1 MYIGL
6 QDKTTKMKKVL
17 HIISSPRTAA
27 SVSRKLG
34 NAVVGK
40 IMEKY
45 PHSSLKERDLAEMR
59 FPHLEEKHITSFYT
73 PESDRSADQQLDVR
87 LSDAVIAELVEA
99 DIIVIDTSMYNFS
112 VPSTLKAYIDHI
124 TRRDLTFRRTE
135 NGPEGLL
142 KNKKLYIAFSGGGI
156 YSEGPFQ
163 SFDFNVPYIKTIFG
177 FLGVTDSTV
186 FRVEGL
192 NVPVVQDT
200 AFQKGIDSI
209 VIA

>member
-1 MYIGL
+1 
-6 QDKTTKMKKVL
+6 MKKIL
-17 HIISSPRTAA
+17 HVISSPRTDT
-27 SVSRKLG
+27 SVSRKFG

-45 PHSSLKERDLAEMR
+45 PGATLKERDVAKML
-59 FPHLEEKHITSFYT
+59 FPHLEERHINSFYT
-73 PESDRSADQQLDVR
+73 PEAARSEDQHLDAA
-87 LSDAVIAELVEA
+87 LSDAMIAELTEA

-124 TRRDLTFRRTE
+124 TRKDVTFRQTKS
-135 NGPEGLL
+135 GPEGLL
-142 KNKKLYIAFSGGGI
+142 KGKKLYIAFSGGGV

-163 SFDFNVPYIKTIFG
+163 SYDFNVPYLQTVFR
-177 FLGVTDSTV
+177 FLGVTDTTV

-200 AFQKGIDSI
+200 AFQKGVASI
-209 VIA
+209 AIA

>member
-1 MYIGL
+1 
-6 QDKTTKMKKVL
+6 MKKIL
-17 HIISSPRTAA
+17 HIISSPRTEA

-34 NAVVGK
+34 NAVVEK

-45 PHSSLKERDLAEMR
+45 PDSSLKERDLAKMN

-73 PESDRSADQQLDVR
+73 AENDRSTDQQLDVQ
-87 LSDAVIAELVEA
+87 LSDAVISELVEA

-135 NGPEGLL
+135 NGPEGML
-142 KNKKLYIAFSGGGI
+142 KNKKLYIAFSGGGV

-163 SFDFNVPYIKTIFG
+163 AFDFNVPYIKTIFG

-192 NVPVVQDT
+192 NVPVVQET
-200 AFQKGIDSI
+200 AFQKGLESI
-209 VIA
+209 AIA

>member
-1 MYIGL
+1 
-6 QDKTTKMKKVL
+6 MKKVL

-34 NAVVGK
+34 KAVIEK
-40 IMEKY
+40 IWEKY
-45 PHSSLKERDLAEMR
+45 PDASLKERDVAKMR
-59 FPHLEEKHITSFYT
+59 FPHLEENHISSFYT
-73 PESDRSADQQLDVR
+73 PEGDRSAAQQLDVQ
-87 LSDAVIAELVEA
+87 LSDTVIAELVEA

-112 VPSTLKAYIDHI
+112 VPSTLKAYIDHV

-163 SFDFNVPYIKTIFG
+163 AFDFNVPYIQTIFG
-177 FLGVTDSTV
+177 FLGITDSTV